1 MWTDFIIVGY
11 LYQIV
16 QFHTTVYD
24 SRSHCSAVYASVR
37 SDFYIIFQYGDTY
50 LGNFLITFGS
60 RSESESVRTDDATG
74 MQNAAVAYAA
84 VVIDCYICVNNTVV
98 AHFGSASNGGM
109 RMDYRIVSHFCVLS
123 DAGKGS
129 DVNIL
134 AYFGCFGNIGPRINP
149 GTFGFALFI
158 KI

>member
-1 MWTDFIIVGY
+1 
-11 LYQIV
+11 
-16 QFHTTVYD
+16 
-24 SRSHCSAVYASVR
+24 
-37 SDFYIIFQYGDTY
+37 
-50 LGNFLITFGS
+50 
-60 RSESESVRTDDATG
+60 